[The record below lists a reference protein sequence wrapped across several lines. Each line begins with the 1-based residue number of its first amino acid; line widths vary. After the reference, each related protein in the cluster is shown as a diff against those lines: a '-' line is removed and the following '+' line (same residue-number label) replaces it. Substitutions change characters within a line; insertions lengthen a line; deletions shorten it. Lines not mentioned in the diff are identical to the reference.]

1 LNPRRREEEVEK
13 KRGKSHANFDP
24 WGMYLIAPLGLCF
37 FALPF
42 NAMILFLFFSSPKK
56 KKEKKK
62 EKKKRKKKGEAI
74 QSRY

>member
-1 LNPRRREEEVEK
+1 
-13 KRGKSHANFDP
+13 
-24 WGMYLIAPLGLCF
+24 MYLIAPLGLCF

-42 NAMILFLFFSSPKK
+42 NAMILFLFFSSPPKK
-56 KKEKKK
+56 KGKK